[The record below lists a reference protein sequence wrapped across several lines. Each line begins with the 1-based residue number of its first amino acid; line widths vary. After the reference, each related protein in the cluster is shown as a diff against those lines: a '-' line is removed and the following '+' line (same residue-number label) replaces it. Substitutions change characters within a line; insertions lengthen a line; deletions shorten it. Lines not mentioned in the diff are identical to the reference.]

1 MSILEAI
8 NTIEEVV
15 DNPTVSKKGH
25 MIQLSY
31 REFETIYRGLKL
43 NRSIVYI
50 DKDKEI
56 NFIVKL
62 NRVVDIKEILYYK
75 KIINVKMDLR
85 GPIIELIVD
94 GLDNFEFLFDTNE
107 KTDLMSLKYLK
118 VNKGVNVHFV
128 TESNG
133 RIYKFYTAQLQLDD
147 KVIERIE
154 YAIKCLDEVGYPRI
168 DEDIL
173 GKDSIVLEIDAGFEI
188 LDSLIQIAES
198 LQKWGSKDCF
208 SVTVDYKEKL
218 QLYFIG
224 DLNNKNYIIN
234 ELQKKYKVVE
244 SYDVSS
250 GKKFLKFDRGM
261 IYFYNK

>member
-8 NTIEEVV
+8 NNIEEAVI
-15 DNPTVSKKGH
+15 NPTINKKGH

-31 REFETIYRGLKL
+31 REFETVYRGLKL
-43 NRSIVYI
+43 NRSMVYI
-50 DKDKEI
+50 DKENEV
-56 NFIVKL
+56 NFVVKL

-75 KIINVKMDLR
+75 KIINVKMDLN

-94 GLDNFEFLFDTNE
+94 GLDNFEFCFDINV
-107 KTDLMSLKYLK
+107 KMDLLSLKNLK
-118 VNKGVNVHFV
+118 INKSVNVHFV

-154 YAIKCLDEVGYPRI
+154 YALKCLDEVGYPRI

-173 GKDSIVLEIDAGFEI
+173 GKDSIVLEVEAGFEI
-188 LDSLIQIAES
+188 LDGLIKIVES

-208 SVTVDYKEKL
+208 SVTVDFKEKIYL
-218 QLYFIG
+218 CFVG
-224 DLNNKNYIIN
+224 ELNNKNYIIN
-234 ELQKKYKVVE
+234 ELQKKYKIIE
-244 SYDVSS
+244 TDDVSR

-261 IYFYNK
+261 IYFYN